1 MGSIRGGPHAVIRI
15 GRGHNVLGNILAH
28 ARILGGSTHQ
38 GILGGDPHLKN
49 DGDRPGHQGL
59 YIGDTYMHI
68 CDRGHTPA
76 YVGHTYWIPELG
88 GWCRHHSPHPTV
100 SCRSQQSFLYPFPHP
115 SRKGP
120 VGALFKICSKLPLEL
135 DTPLAFCFAIW
146 EEGGGGAEGTGG
158 LGLAHLVTHLGR
170 GRDSTVL
177 NVPLDQTLH
186 RYHFD
191 PQSKTFY
198 NPM

>member
-1 MGSIRGGPHAVIRI
+1 MIRI

-68 CDRGHTPA
+68 CDGGHTPA

-88 GWCRHHSPHPTV
+88 GGADTTPPTP
-100 SCRSQQSFLYPFPHP
+100 R
-115 SRKGP
+115 
-120 VGALFKICSKLPLEL
+120 
-135 DTPLAFCFAIW
+135 
-146 EEGGGGAEGTGG
+146 
-158 LGLAHLVTHLGR
+158 
-170 GRDSTVL
+170 
-177 NVPLDQTLH
+177 
-186 RYHFD
+186 
-191 PQSKTFY
+191 
-198 NPM
+198 